1 MMTKIY
7 QNGIT
12 KTFVLIE
19 KTLTNPIFL
28 SEVCRFMANSFIIH
42 DKINLT
48 NISYKTKTNRE
59 TNKNHLFIGC
69 LSKQLAGKFIPV
81 YRKKNLEAK

>member
-1 MMTKIY
+1 
-7 QNGIT
+7 
-12 KTFVLIE
+12 
-19 KTLTNPIFL
+19 
-28 SEVCRFMANSFIIH
+28 MANSFIIH